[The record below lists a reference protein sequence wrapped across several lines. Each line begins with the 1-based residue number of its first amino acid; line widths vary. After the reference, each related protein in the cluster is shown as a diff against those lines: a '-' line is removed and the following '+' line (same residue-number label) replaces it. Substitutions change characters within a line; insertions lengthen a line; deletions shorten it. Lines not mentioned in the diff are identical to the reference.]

1 MKYFMK
7 RFNYKNIEAF
17 VFRLWTREVSEE
29 KISEKRKGNFKVD
42 GRFMQ
47 KKTWM
52 GFICRNPKKEYWQ
65 DWSIILFLMK
75 NRIQKQSS

>member
-29 KISEKRKGNFKVD
+29 KISEKEKEILKRWKIHAEKD
-42 GRFMQ
+42 LDEADLQ
-47 KKTWM
+47 ES
-52 GFICRNPKKEYWQ
+52 KKEFWQ

-75 NRIQKQSS
+75 K